1 MSEIRTNLLKSERGD
16 ASPSAPF
23 GLRVSGVSTTT
34 TLNVTGNATIS
45 GNLGVAGTIT
55 YEDVARVDATGISTF
70 REGFK
75 LGPITG
81 VALTAY
87 NDGSIRSTGIIT
99 ATSYYG
105 DGSNLT
111 GISAG
116 TSLSGSTDNTVC
128 TVTGAN
134 AIQGESNVRID
145 STGRV
150 LIGAT
155 TEGAATA
162 DELTIETAGSTGMTI
177 RSGTSGEGNIFFSD
191 GTSGN
196 DEYRGIIRYEHAN
209 NAMVVKV
216 DTAERLRINSGGK
229 VLYGDHSND
238 RGAQLQYEGSQH
250 ECIGIHRNDNSHG
263 APAMVFSASRGT
275 SAGSNTIVQSGD
287 YLGMLT
293 FKGTDGSN
301 LASGAFITAI
311 VDGTPGSNDMPARL
325 GLWTAPDGTES
336 PEERLRISAVG
347 DIDFAAGNTI
357 GGSASGLVWQNN
369 GSSDSHRLFTT
380 PKTKGGT
387 ILGRYQYT
395 HVNQGQNYWHD
406 IRSPGGG
413 NYLASYATQNYYTE
427 IYITVAGTGTSDAYC
442 KYRHYQNSDDNSA
455 TLNHIHGN
463 SSTNSNRPY
472 MRLNGQVPQWAMDH
486 SGNYTMTITVDFVG
500 GGRNNGTYT
509 TRYGSYA
516 AN

>member
-75 LGPITG
+75 LGPLAG

-87 NDGSIRSTGIIT
+87 KDGSIRTSGIVT
-99 ATSYYG
+99 AGSYYG

-134 AIQGESNVRID
+134 AIQGEANFTYDGNLVSILSSSNQADGLYIHNTNN
-145 STGRV
+145 SQGH
-150 LIGAT
+150 AH
-155 TEGAATA
+155 AAVM
-162 DELTIETAGSTGMTI
+162 I
-177 RSGTSGEGNIFFSD
+177 SGGDNASAFLRLENNSQKFEIIKDANHNLVVEDD
-191 GTSGN
+191 GT
-196 DEYRGIIRYEHAN
+196 
-209 NAMVVKV
+209 
-216 DTAERLRINSGGK
+216 ERLRLDSSGK
-229 VLYGDHSND
+229 L
-238 RGAQLQYEGSQH
+238 L
-250 ECIGIHRNDNSHG
+250 ISHG
-263 APAMVFSASRGT
+263 ASHTDLHGNLQLATTDGSASLDVARYSANASPPYLRLFKSRHGT
-275 SAGSNTIVQSGD
+275 TGSNTILQSGD
-287 YLGMLT
+287 SI
-293 FKGTDGSN
+293 GTIEFCGNDGN
-301 LASGAFITAI
+301 GFHAAAAITGSM
-311 VDGTPGSNDMPARL
+311 DGTPGNNDMPGRL
-325 GLWTAPDGTES
+325 SFYATANGTTTQR
-336 PEERLRISAVG
+336 ERFRISNQG
-347 DIDFAAGNTI
+347 DIDFPSGNDI
-357 GGSASGLVWQNN
+357 GGSASGLVWHNN

-395 HVNQGQNYWHD
+395 HINQGQNYWHD

-413 NYLASYATQNYYTE
+413 NYLASFSDQNYYTE

-486 SGNYTMTITVDFVG
+486 SGNYTMSITVDFVG

-509 TRYGSYA
+509 TRYGSYG

>member
-75 LGPITG
+75 LGPLAG

-87 NDGSIRSTGIIT
+87 NDGSIRTTGIIT
-99 ATSYYG
+99 AGSYYG

-145 STGRV
+145 SGGRV